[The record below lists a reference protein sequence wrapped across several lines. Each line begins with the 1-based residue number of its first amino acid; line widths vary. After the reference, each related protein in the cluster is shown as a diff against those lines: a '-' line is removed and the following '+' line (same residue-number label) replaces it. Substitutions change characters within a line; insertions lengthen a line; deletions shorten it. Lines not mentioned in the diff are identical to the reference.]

1 MALEIGSDIGI
12 ATAGRKRSEAA
23 RGRGRRTRTASGGG
37 GATGAGPARRP
48 RPAGPV
54 SREPETPPKR
64 RSSLKRTS
72 PSARRSA
79 SSGYLRDSYGNEPSP
94 SLGYPAQC
102 PPCPNS
108 SYPMQ
113 NGTMP
118 AWNSTLPPLSP
129 VAYPD
134 GSFGAQCGFME
145 PEFDASSIRYP
156 QGPAMSTPIPR
167 RNPRVAGHMDC
178 PSGGYMETLPEHTMG
193 SAYSQ
198 RPSMAHHSMTP
209 LPILR
214 GSRGPPG
221 GPAMNASAA
230 MSAPAM
236 YGRSASSIPGR
247 SVGVSFPPQS
257 PYQGQ
262 QFPSQDRPV
271 STPSG
276 GIVCCNTCCRPAP
289 CCCPTQF
296 CVVDNPCAAC
306 ADPEYYECGEHIH
319 ETPSPMCNYHRY
331 LCERQK
337 SAIAESTAE
346 LDNTYLRDCM
356 PMSAPRFD
364 KTKLYADPKG
374 RRLQPSLSCHGLSP
388 SQLQHPVDPQM
399 MSLLYRNKLDKEKTP
414 ESTGVLRGGAS
425 SFQSAPSNI
434 RTSSS
439 PGTTQNFR
447 SSSPSRTSRI
457 PRKQPAQGTPSI
469 PGTSSRFG
477 TQSNPKTHS
486 SSRPSSNFR
495 TQSNSRIQSM
505 PRTYS
510 ISKSQS
516 VSRAPSNAKT
526 PPVPRAAS
534 IPMTSSFPGSK
545 SPYLPRNNGSNS
557 YISGNSCPPCPQT
570 GTYPGRTQ
578 YSCQT
583 PYNVT
588 SQNVAYSNGSKYTVS
603 NNYPLNQR
611 TRGGRETPT
620 HSSPVSRTS
629 DRSVHVDKTPSSSFR
644 PALQETPTANMAP
657 SGCPSEYTHRPLVKI
672 PIPSYPSV
680 RRVVHVSNKTP
691 TEITIS
697 VTPNLRSRTGAS
709 VYSDP
714 NIVSGQSTSRPL
726 YLPVPDKSAPNS
738 PEKDGLNTKDSHFS
752 DSTSRAASIHIPPTF
767 QEYRHFPSESCPKMP
782 PLRPNIPSNSIA
794 RTSLPPVSL
803 SFPPSSLSNIGFSIS
818 VTPTARV
825 SPDVQSDV
833 KSKMKWNSRNH
844 FALNCRMMMAPGIV
858 SPGLRS
864 QNAFHSSMMQPI
876 VQFSILRTRPKLIIF
891 QTYRYF

>member
-469 PGTSSRFG
+469 PE
-477 TQSNPKTHS
+477 PH
-486 SSRPSSNFR
+486 P
-495 TQSNSRIQSM
+495 
-505 PRTYS
+505 
-510 ISKSQS
+510 
-516 VSRAPSNAKT
+516 
-526 PPVPRAAS
+526 
-534 IPMTSSFPGSK
+534 
-545 SPYLPRNNGSNS
+545 
-557 YISGNSCPPCPQT
+557 
-570 GTYPGRTQ
+570 
-578 YSCQT
+578 
-583 PYNVT
+583 
-588 SQNVAYSNGSKYTVS
+588 
-603 NNYPLNQR
+603 
-611 TRGGRETPT
+611 
-620 HSSPVSRTS
+620 
-629 DRSVHVDKTPSSSFR
+629 
-644 PALQETPTANMAP
+644 
-657 SGCPSEYTHRPLVKI
+657 
-672 PIPSYPSV
+672 
-680 RRVVHVSNKTP
+680 
-691 TEITIS
+691 
-697 VTPNLRSRTGAS
+697 
-709 VYSDP
+709 
-714 NIVSGQSTSRPL
+714 
-726 YLPVPDKSAPNS
+726 
-738 PEKDGLNTKDSHFS
+738 
-752 DSTSRAASIHIPPTF
+752 F
-767 QEYRHFPSESCPKMP
+767 Q
-782 PLRPNIPSNSIA
+782 
-794 RTSLPPVSL
+794 
-803 SFPPSSLSNIGFSIS
+803 
-818 VTPTARV
+818 
-825 SPDVQSDV
+825 
-833 KSKMKWNSRNH
+833 
-844 FALNCRMMMAPGIV
+844 
-858 SPGLRS
+858 
-864 QNAFHSSMMQPI
+864 
-876 VQFSILRTRPKLIIF
+876 
-891 QTYRYF
+891 